1 MERVKEG
8 GRQLVAG
15 GTAGMIEVCL
25 MHPLDLVK
33 TRLQIGGGHYKGLL
47 DCCRQIIRK
56 EGPLGFYKG
65 ILPPILA
72 ETPKRAT
79 KFATFDQY
87 KSLLEALQEFQIP
100 SYARLSLAGLMSG
113 ITEAFVICPFEAV
126 KVRLQSEMNVSLTQ
140 QKSAVTMAK
149 EIIKTNGLGTNGL
162 YLGLG
167 ATLWRHGVWN
177 LFYFGLYHNLKTLII
192 STPTQQSSS
201 QTNSSGSVLL
211 KLGLGFISGSIAS
224 IANIPFDVAKS
235 PQPKG
240 KSRTYITTWQTISLI
255 KREEGI
261 AALYRGLLP
270 KVMRLGPGGGI
281 MLVVYETVYEFLSKH
296 A

>member
-1 MERVKEG
+1 MERIKEG

-33 TRLQIGGGHYKGLL
+33 TRLQIGGGHYKGLF
-47 DCCRQIIRK
+47 DCFGQIIKK
-56 EGPLGFYKG
+56 EGVLGFYKG

-79 KFATFDQY
+79 KFATFEQY
-87 KSLLEALQEFQIP
+87 KKALEPLEYYQIP
-100 SYARLSLAGLMSG
+100 LYARLSLAGLMSG
-113 ITEAFVICPFEAV
+113 ITEAFIICPFEAV
-126 KVRLQSEMNVSLTQ
+126 KVRLQSEINVSLSQ
-140 QKSAVTMAK
+140 QKSAATMAR
-149 EIIKTNGLGTNGL
+149 EIIRINGLGTNGL

-177 LFYFGLYHNLKTLII
+177 LFYFGLYHNLKTLFI
-192 STPTQQSSS
+192 SSTNYSSS
-201 QTNSSGSVLL
+201 SVGSIPLRLL
-211 KLGLGFISGSIAS
+211 LGFISGSIAS

-235 PQPKG
+235 RIQGPQPKI
-240 KSRTYITTWQTISLI
+240 KLYITTWQTINFI

-281 MLVVYETVYEFLSKH
+281 MLVVFETVYEFLSKH
-296 A
+296 T